1 MRWSRGLSLAS
12 LLAVASCLDATGV
25 SMPAPFERDSG
36 DLPLVAGAGQSLA
49 TLRQQRDRWRAAA
62 LPRYRLE
69 QQLFCF
75 CPLTG
80 ARVLE
85 VTGNVVTRA
94 WDRSTGRE
102 SAVLETDQTVEQ
114 LFDRAITVVESGGLV
129 WSAFD
134 AVYGY
139 PRDMHLDPYPAMAD
153 DEADYRLATLTP
165 F

>member
-1 MRWSRGLSLAS
+1 MRWSRALSLAS
-12 LLAVASCLDATGV
+12 LLAVASCLDATGLRL
-25 SMPAPFERDSG
+25 PAPFARDGG
-36 DLPLVAGAGQSLA
+36 DLPHVAGTAQSLA

-62 LPRYRLE
+62 LPRYRME
-69 QQLFCF
+69 QQRFCF
-75 CPLTG
+75 CEVTG

-102 SAVLETDQTVEQ
+102 SAVSATDLTVEQ
-114 LFDRAITVVESGGLV
+114 LFDRAIAVIESGGGV
-129 WSAFD
+129 GGAFD

-139 PRDMHLDPYPAMAD
+139 PRDLFLDPFPTMAD
-153 DEADYRLATLTP
+153 DEANYRLASLTP